1 MPKIQDV
8 LHHAIRPAVAH
19 DRPKGFRPSQG
30 HQEGKMKNRI
40 NLYSAVGMKCC
51 HIAYHENHEGIFL
64 VCGRQL
70 TQWRGDDGKPLC
82 KTCKRAARKPET
94 PARRSNNALYKPDA
108 VKPLNDK

>member
-1 MPKIQDV
+1 
-8 LHHAIRPAVAH
+8 
-19 DRPKGFRPSQG
+19 
-30 HQEGKMKNRI
+30 MKNRI

-94 PARRSNNALYKPDA
+94 PARRSNADFRRGDLKASNNPQSESPSPARTGSE
-108 VKPLNDK
+108 